1 MGWVL
6 KRGQEF
12 VRSETESVDDVRK
25 MLEGRVF
32 HVTKRENIE
41 AILSS
46 GALLPNTDGRL
57 ETTFGSS
64 ANSFF
69 RLIGCLSVFDYRK
82 QEVPDIAEYRG
93 RCYPFQ
99 AARPGGPGIAIL
111 MLKPESYQELLPWT
125 EWSSSG
131 DLSQNIV
138 PYVEA
143 GYPGPLP
150 LSMIDE
156 VLFVRITEDPG
167 CFAALV
173 RRSYS
178 SDSADKL

>member
-1 MGWVL
+1 MQE
-6 KRGQEF
+6 REF
-12 VRSETESVDDVRK
+12 VQAESQPFRDLEV

-32 HVTKRENIE
+32 HVTRRRNME
-41 AILSS
+41 AIHCS
-46 GALLPNTDGRL
+46 GALLPNADGQL

-69 RLIGCLSVFDYRK
+69 RLMGCVSVFDYRK
-82 QEVPDIAEYRG
+82 QNVPEIAEYRG

-99 AARPGGPGIAIL
+99 AARPGGAGIAIL
-111 MLKPESYQELLPWT
+111 MLKQESYQKLVPWT

-131 DLSQNIV
+131 DLTQNIV
-138 PYVEA
+138 PYVES

-178 SDSADKL
+178 SDAADKL

>member
-1 MGWVL
+1 MR
-6 KRGQEF
+6 KREF
-12 VRSETESVDDVRK
+12 VQAESQPFRD
-25 MLEGRVF
+25 LEALLESRVF
-32 HVTKRENIE
+32 HVTRRQNMQ
-41 AILSS
+41 AILCS
-46 GALLPNTDGRL
+46 GALLPNADGQF

-69 RLIGCLSVFDYRK
+69 RLIGCVSVFDYRM
-82 QEVPDIAEYRG
+82 QEVPNIAEYRG

-99 AARPGGPGIAIL
+99 AARPGGAGIAIL

-156 VLFVRITEDPG
+156 VLFVRITEDPD

-173 RRSYS
+173 RRSYLG
-178 SDSADKL
+178 D

>member
-1 MGWVL
+1 M
-6 KRGQEF
+6 RERDF
-12 VRSETESVDDVRK
+12 VQAESQPFRDLEA

-32 HVTKRENIE
+32 HVTKRQHME
-41 AILSS
+41 AIICS
-46 GALLPNTDGRL
+46 GALLPNADGHL

-69 RLIGCLSVFDYRK
+69 RLNGCVSVFDYRNH
-82 QEVPDIAEYRG
+82 EVAGIAEYRR

-99 AARPGGPGIAIL
+99 AARPGGAGIAIL

-125 EWSSSG
+125 EWSISG

-167 CFAALV
+167 CLAALV
-173 RRSYS
+173 RRSYFS
-178 SDSADKL
+178 ILLTSFSR